1 MPGIKTNPKSK
12 NGNNM
17 KPEILYE
24 NSMSNNDFNRFSK
37 FIQVEYGIKMPSSKK
52 TILEVRLYK
61 RLKALGMESFG
72 KYCDYVF
79 SPKGIEREIPH
90 MIDVV
95 TTNMTL
101 FFRDTESYDYLIK
114 TVLPNL
120 INEHGSGVREKLM
133 LWSAGCA
140 SGEEP
145 YTLAM
150 VLSEFTEKHNGFD
163 FSILATD
170 VSTRVLETAK
180 RAIYDQ
186 DKTTTIPTGLKMKY
200 LMRNKDREKRL
211 VRIVPELRSLVKFRR
226 LNLMEDFGM
235 REPMDIIFCR
245 NVIIYF
251 NRITQ
256 EKLLRRICN
265 HLRPGGYV
273 FMGSSENLVG
283 FNIPLEHVSSTIY
296 RKPI

>member
-1 MPGIKTNPKSK
+1 MKLNILHEDSMTNSVF
-12 NGNNM
+12 
-17 KPEILYE
+17 
-24 NSMSNNDFNRFSK
+24 SRFSK
-37 FIQVEYGIKMPSSKK
+37 YIQAEYGIKMPASKK
-52 TILEVRLYK
+52 AALEARLHK
-61 RLKALGMESFG
+61 RLQILGMKSFG

-79 SPKGIEREIPH
+79 SPKGIECEMPH

-101 FFRDTESYDYLIK
+101 FFRDTGSFDCLVQ

-120 INEHGSGVREKLM
+120 VNKRGPGVRKKLM

-150 VLSEFTEKHNGFD
+150 VLSEFARKHHGFN
-163 FSILATD
+163 FSVIATD
-170 VSTRVLETAK
+170 VSTRVLEVAK
-180 RAIYDQ
+180 RAVYDQ

-200 LMRNKDREKRL
+200 LRRSKDREKKL
-211 VRIVPELRSLVKFRR
+211 VRIVPELRSLVKFRS

-251 NRITQ
+251 NRATQ
-256 EKLLRRICN
+256 ERLLKRICS
-265 HLRPGGYV
+265 HLRPGGYI

-283 FNIPLEHVSSTIY
+283 FDVPLKQVYSTVY
-296 RKPI
+296 RKPV